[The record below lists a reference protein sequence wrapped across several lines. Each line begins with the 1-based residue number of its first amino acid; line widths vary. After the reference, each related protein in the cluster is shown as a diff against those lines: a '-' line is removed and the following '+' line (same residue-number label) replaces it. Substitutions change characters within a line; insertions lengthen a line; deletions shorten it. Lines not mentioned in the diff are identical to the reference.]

1 MNNNSN
7 YIIYQKHIHISM
19 FFILLEIMEDFYID
33 FYFLCIYVTLIYT
46 ASTFTFHLITLC
58 NLIHF
63 CKKIRACDILSSST
77 KFSSILFI
85 AGVDYLKVKHDINH

>member
-19 FFILLEIMEDFYID
+19 FLILLEIMEDFYID

-46 ASTFTFHLITLC
+46 ASTFTFHLITLY
-58 NLIHF
+58 NFIHF
-63 CKKIRACDILSSST
+63 CK
-77 KFSSILFI
+77 FI
-85 AGVDYLKVKHDINH
+85 HFCHLQRNFHLYYLLQV

>member
-19 FFILLEIMEDFYID
+19 FLILLEIMEDFYID
-33 FYFLCIYVTLIYT
+33 FYFLCIYIYI
-46 ASTFTFHLITLC
+46 SFNHIVQFYSLLQIYSL
-58 NLIHF
+58 
-63 CKKIRACDILSSST
+63 LSSSS

-85 AGVDYLKVKHDINH
+85 AGVDYLKVKNDINH